1 MGKRGPKSTA
11 EKILKQTSVQA
22 SWTGTPPWKKPNL
35 ALWEQV
41 VEFINVLPITS
52 GKLAGQRMKL
62 RPWQEDIVKKLF
74 VTDAD
79 GRRLVRTAIF
89 TVPRKNGKTQLA
101 AALILAAMG
110 DGPLAESRG
119 QCFSMANDRGQAA
132 IIFNELEAWI
142 FAVPE
147 FTENFNI
154 KRHEKK
160 IECLHTGST
169 YNALSRDGR
178 KAHGLSP
185 SMAIYDEAAQS
196 YDSNLWDNVTSG
208 TGARENPL
216 CMIISTQAA
225 DDLHWFSGLIDYGRK
240 IKSGDL
246 PPDDSFCL
254 VEYSAPMDAD
264 IWDPETWANCNPA
277 LGDFR
282 SKKELEQFADKAKKI
297 PAMESVFR
305 NLYLNQRVDSNPAFI
320 PREAWAACSGTGETT
335 GPCYGGFDLGS
346 SQDLTALAL
355 YWPDTGAVKVFS
367 WLPGEPSLRERG
379 EQHRAPFH
387 LWGDQGYIETWP
399 GPVTDHRAA
408 AYRLAEISMEY
419 DIRGMAFDRWRI
431 DQFKLILDD
440 IGCGVEMIPW
450 GQGYKDMSPAVE
462 ALEKSILSKHLK
474 HGDNPVLTWCIS
486 NVIIAIDP
494 AGNRK
499 IVKGRSIK
507 KVDPV
512 VALAMAIGLSEKIR
526 VEGPPD
532 FEFTLETL

>member
-11 EKILKQTSVQA
+11 EKVLKKTSSKP
-22 SWTGTPPWKKPNL
+22 SWTGEPPWKRANL

-41 VEFINVLPITS
+41 VEFINILPITS
-52 GKLAGQRMKL
+52 GKLAGQKMKL
-62 RPWQEDIVKKLF
+62 RQWQVDIIKQLF
-74 VTDAD
+74 NTDD
-79 GRRLVRTAIF
+79 EGNRLVRTAVI
-89 TVPRKNGKTQLA
+89 TVPRKNGKTQIA
-101 AALILAAMG
+101 ASLILAAMG
-110 DGPLAESRG
+110 DGPLSEMRG
-119 QCFSMANDRGQAA
+119 QCYSMANDRGQAA

-142 FAVPE
+142 YAVPE
-147 FTENFNI
+147 FSDNFNI

-160 IECLHTGST
+160 IECLTTGTT

-185 SMAIYDEAAQS
+185 SMAVYDEAAQS
-196 YDSNLWDNVTSG
+196 HDSNLWDNVTSG
-208 TGARENPL
+208 TGARESPL

-240 IKSGDL
+240 IQAGEL
-246 PPDDSFCL
+246 PPDDSFLL

-264 IWDPETWANCNPA
+264 AWNPDTWQACNPA

-282 SKKELEQFADKAKKI
+282 SRKELEQFADKAKKI

-320 PREAWAACSGTGETT
+320 PREAWAACSGTGETD
-335 GPCYGGFDLGS
+335 GPCYAGLDLGS

-379 EQHRAPFH
+379 EQNRAPFH
-387 LWGDQGYIETWP
+387 LWGDQGFIETWP
-399 GPVTDHRAA
+399 GPVTDHRGA
-408 AYRLAEISMEY
+408 AYRLAEIVAEH
-419 DIRGMAFDRWRI
+419 DIRGLAFDRWRI
-431 DQFKLILDD
+431 DQFKLILED
-440 IGCGVEMIPW
+440 IGLEIDMHPW

-462 ALEKSILSKHLK
+462 SLEKAILSKHMK
-474 HGDNPVLTWCIS
+474 HGDNPVLTWAMS
-486 NVIIAIDP
+486 NVVVDTDP

-499 IVKGRSIK
+499 IVKGHTIK

-512 VALAMAIGLSEKIR
+512 VALAMAVGLSEKIR
-526 VEGPPD
+526 AEGPPD
-532 FEFTLETL
+532 FEFSLETL